1 MSVPTAGTSA
11 ERDGIAQATFAAT
24 LVDEWRRCG
33 VTDAVVCPG
42 SRSAPLALALGR
54 AEGLGTHV
62 RLDERGAGF
71 YALGL
76 ARSTGR
82 PVVVCTTSG
91 TAAAELHPAVL
102 EADLS
107 RVPLVVCTADRPP
120 ELHHVGAPQ
129 TVEQTRLFGPAV
141 RWFAEP
147 GVATSAA
154 SHTWRS
160 LGARA
165 VTEAARGPNG
175 PGPVHLNLAFADP
188 LVAEAGPLPAGRP
201 GPGPVSEV
209 RGRVS
214 VSAGELEATAARW
227 AGRRGLLVAGEGSP
241 PAADVV
247 ALAHALGWPVLA
259 DPRSGC
265 RVDDRAVVAAA
276 DSLARSDAVRRTLVP
291 EVVVALG
298 APWASKALA
307 DLVAEAAADGSEVLA
322 VDPWWRWRDPG
333 RTVTETHRADPVDW
347 VRSMLAHVG
356 DRAAPEWSAAWSAAE
371 KAAQSAIDEV
381 LDTARRDVALSE
393 PALARRLPGLLAAG
407 TDLVVSS
414 SMPVRDLEWF
424 APPVEEPPA
433 VWANRGANGIDG
445 VCSTAFGSAAAG
457 RPVVAVVGDLAF
469 LHDVSALVGPSA
481 AGHRG
486 ASCTLLVVD
495 NDGGAIFNF
504 LPQATSVGG
513 EDFERLF
520 ATPQG
525 MDLAAVA
532 SGFGLP
538 TVEVATA
545 GELDDAVRAS
555 VGRDHLSV
563 VVARVLDRVAN
574 VALHDRIH
582 AAAARAADGSL
593 GDHTP

>member
-1 MSVPTAGTSA
+1 M
-11 ERDGIAQATFAAT
+11 
-24 LVDEWRRCG
+24 
-33 VTDAVVCPG
+33 
-42 SRSAPLALALGR
+42 
-54 AEGLGTHV
+54 
-62 RLDERGAGF
+62 
-71 YALGL
+71 
-76 ARSTGR
+76 
-82 PVVVCTTSG
+82 VVCTTSG

-129 TVEQTRLFGPAV
+129 TIEQTRLFGPAV

-165 VTEAARGPNG
+165 VAEAARGPNG

-241 PAADVV
+241 PAADVL

-307 DLVAEAAADGSEVLA
+307 DLVAEAAADGCRGPRRRPLVA
-322 VDPWWRWRDPG
+322 VAGPRAHRDRDAPSRPG
-333 RTVTETHRADPVDW
+333 GLGAIDAAPTWAT
-347 VRSMLAHVG
+347 
-356 DRAAPEWSAAWSAAE
+356 RAAPEWSAAWQAAE
-371 KAAQSAIDEV
+371 QAAQSAIDEV
-381 LDTARRDVALSE
+381 LDTAR
-393 PALARRLPGLLAAG
+393 PGRRA
-407 TDLVVSS
+407 
-414 SMPVRDLEWF
+414 E
-424 APPVEEPPA
+424 
-433 VWANRGANGIDG
+433 
-445 VCSTAFGSAAAG
+445 
-457 RPVVAVVGDLAF
+457 
-469 LHDVSALVGPSA
+469 
-481 AGHRG
+481 
-486 ASCTLLVVD
+486 
-495 NDGGAIFNF
+495 
-504 LPQATSVGG
+504 
-513 EDFERLF
+513 
-520 ATPQG
+520 
-525 MDLAAVA
+525 
-532 SGFGLP
+532 
-538 TVEVATA
+538 
-545 GELDDAVRAS
+545 
-555 VGRDHLSV
+555 
-563 VVARVLDRVAN
+563 
-574 VALHDRIH
+574 
-582 AAAARAADGSL
+582 
-593 GDHTP
+593 